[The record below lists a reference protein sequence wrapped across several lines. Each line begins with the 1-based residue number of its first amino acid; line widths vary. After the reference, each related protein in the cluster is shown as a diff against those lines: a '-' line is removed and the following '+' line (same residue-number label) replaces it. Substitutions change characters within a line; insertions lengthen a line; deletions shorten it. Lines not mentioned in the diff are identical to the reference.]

1 MSHFTLVIGAGAI
14 GFSTAIE
21 LGRRGMA
28 VTVADR
34 GQQHGGSSWAGAGI
48 LSTLPPW
55 SYPQVVNRLAL
66 AGMRAWPAW
75 SSEIEER
82 SRTSPEFWTCGMHV
96 MQTEGLQAAIEW
108 CRAHEFP
115 AERQPDGVWLPGVS
129 QVRNPRLLAA
139 MKDAVISVGGRI
151 LPACEVTG
159 FNTRHG
165 RITSARTTLG
175 EQSADL
181 YVLATGAWSGLAL
194 GDAAPVPNIRPM
206 RGQMLLYPPGCHS
219 LEHIVL
225 RDGFYLVPRRDGH
238 LLAGSTVEDAGYAA
252 VTTPD
257 ALTTLHHQAC
267 QLLPS
272 LRQHAPIKGWAG
284 LRPGSP
290 DNLPIIDRHP
300 DFENLWIHTGH
311 FRYGVTMA
319 PASSRLLSELMAG
332 ESPFVDPAP
341 YSWHAACQRNW
352 HDTPAC

>member
-1 MSHFTLVIGAGAI
+1 LSQITLVIGAGAI

-55 SYPQVVNRLAL
+55 SYPEEVNRLAL
-66 AGMRAWPAW
+66 AGMRAWPAS
-75 SSEIEER
+75 SSEIAER
-82 SRTSPEFWTCGMHV
+82 AGTSPEFWTCGMHV
-96 MQTEGLQAAIEW
+96 MQTEGLQEALEW
-108 CRAHEFP
+108 CRAHGFP
-115 AERQPDGVWLPGVS
+115 AECRPDGVWLPGVS

-139 MKDAVISVGGRI
+139 MQDAVISLGGRI
-151 LPACEVTG
+151 LSGCEVTG
-159 FNTRHG
+159 FNTENG
-165 RITSARTTLG
+165 RITSARTTRG

-194 GDAAPVPNIRPM
+194 GDVSPVPNIRPI
-206 RGQMLLYPPGCHS
+206 RGQMLLYPPGGHA

-225 RDGFYLVPRRDGH
+225 QDGFYLVPRRDGH
-238 LLAGSTVEDAGYAA
+238 LLAGSTVEDCGFEP
-252 VTTPD
+252 VTTPTV
-257 ALTTLHHQAC
+257 LTTLHHRAC

-272 LRQHAPIKGWAG
+272 LKQHAPIKSWAG

-300 DFENLWIHTGH
+300 DFENLWIHAGH

-319 PASSRLLSELMAG
+319 PASSRLLSELIVG
-332 ESPFVDPAP
+332 ESPFIDPAP
-341 YSWHAACQRNW
+341 YSWQAALERNW
-352 HDTPAC
+352 QGTPVC